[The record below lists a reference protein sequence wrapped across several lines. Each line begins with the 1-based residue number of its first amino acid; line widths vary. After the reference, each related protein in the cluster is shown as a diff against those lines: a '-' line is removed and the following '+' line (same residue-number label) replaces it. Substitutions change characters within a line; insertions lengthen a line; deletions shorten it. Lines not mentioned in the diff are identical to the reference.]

1 MEDAFAEYRDDVF
14 KYTVSLHI
22 TSSQDASDEVI
33 GRSTGDRSS
42 TGSSSC
48 CAGGA
53 EVSRGKDKEE
63 VAAAGTGG
71 GANMSLLR
79 TTRT

>member
-1 MEDAFAEYRDDVF
+1 MEYRDDVS
-14 KYTVSLHI
+14 KCTVSLHNM
-22 TSSQDASDEVI
+22 SSQDASDEAI
-33 GRSTGDRSS
+33 GRLIGDRSS

-53 EVSRGKDKEE
+53 EVSRGKAKEE
-63 VAAAGTGG
+63 VAEAGTGG
-71 GANMSLLR
+71 DANMSLLR